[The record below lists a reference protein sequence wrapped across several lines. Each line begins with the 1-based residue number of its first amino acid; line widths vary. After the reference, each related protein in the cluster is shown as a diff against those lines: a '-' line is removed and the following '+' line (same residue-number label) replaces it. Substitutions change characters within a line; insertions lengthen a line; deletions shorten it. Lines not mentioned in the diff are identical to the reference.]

1 MAVSVDQIVEFASAL
16 ERTDFVGSGSRRR
29 LRVGSNVYAVFS
41 EDDARMGFAYPK
53 EERDALVA
61 SDPTKFK
68 QPREGDL
75 KYNWVV
81 ANLGGIEMDEA
92 EELLTDAWG
101 LVVPRFLFKARLEAT
116 GIADGES

>member
-1 MAVSVDQIVEFASAL
+1 MDVTTQLKCAPSAPGDDQRQVVVLMGGAIAHTCSDREDGIVQQRGAVGFL
-16 ERTDFVGSGSRRR
+16 
-29 LRVGSNVYAVFS
+29 YAVHS
-41 EDDARMGFAYPK
+41 
-53 EERDALVA
+53 
-61 SDPTKFK
+61 FK

-81 ANLGGIEMDEA
+81 ANLGAIEMDEA

-101 LVVPRFLFKARLEAT
+101 LVVPKFLFKARLEAM